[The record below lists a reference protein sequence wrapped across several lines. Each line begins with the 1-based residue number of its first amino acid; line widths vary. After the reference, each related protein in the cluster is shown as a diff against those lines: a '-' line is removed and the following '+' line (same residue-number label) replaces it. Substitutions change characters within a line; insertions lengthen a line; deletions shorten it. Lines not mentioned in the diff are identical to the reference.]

1 MRKRFKIKNLIR
13 NNRYTFLSRG
23 EGGHSPLLHTGDPR
37 KSNGHR
43 YIPSP
48 LGGKVRMRGH
58 KGTVES
64 RQHRY
69 AFLSRGED
77 KNLLAN
83 EMSLQI
89 LGGGQLCGS
98 NELTPTRISKFA
110 SSLRNS
116 ALPLG
121 EGQTKSGGHSPLLH
135 TGYPRKPNGHRHVML
150 NLFQHLA
157 NVELHGYSKRLPQRR
172 NMGGHSP
179 LLYTGLPR
187 KRNGARYIP
196 SPPGEKVAEG
206 RMRGQSGTLKY
217 HNDPSPEFLS
227 SRSSLR
233 NSTLPLTKTIHRN
246 VFVRQSPRGEE

>member
-13 NNRYTFLSRG
+13 NNRYIILSKG
-23 EGGHSPLLHTGDPR
+23 EGGHSPLLHTGYQQKR
-37 KSNGHR
+37 NGHR

-58 KGTVES
+58 KGIVES

-89 LGGGQLCGS
+89 LGGGQLCAS
-98 NELTPTRISKFA
+98 NELTPSRISKFA

-135 TGYPRKPNGHRHVML
+135 TGYPQKRNGHRHVML

-157 NVELHGYSKRLPQRR
+157 TVEFHGYSKRLPQRR
-172 NMGGHSP
+172 NIGQTLNQVQGDMKMLDCTPAKVQRRP
-179 LLYTGLPR
+179 L
-187 KRNGARYIP
+187 YIP
-196 SPPGEKVAEG
+196 SPPGEKVAGG
-206 RMRGQSGTLKY
+206 RMRGQNGTLK
-217 HNDPSPEFLS
+217 NSKDPSPLPYLSQKQSTGMFLFG
-227 SRSSLR
+227 RVQGAR
-233 NSTLPLTKTIHRN
+233 NKR
-246 VFVRQSPRGEE
+246 

>member
-23 EGGHSPLLHTGDPR
+23 EERNLLPNAVRLKISGGGWTSPLLYSWG
-37 KSNGHR
+37 
-43 YIPSP
+43 
-48 LGGKVRMRGH
+48 
-58 KGTVES
+58 
-64 RQHRY
+64 
-69 AFLSRGED
+69 
-77 KNLLAN
+77 
-83 EMSLQI
+83 SLKKYGAR
-89 LGGGQLCGS
+89 LMCAS
-98 NELTPTRISKFA
+98 NEPTPTRISKFA

-135 TGYPRKPNGHRHVML
+135 TGY
-150 NLFQHLA
+150 
-157 NVELHGYSKRLPQRR
+157 
-172 NMGGHSP
+172 
-179 LLYTGLPR
+179 PR

>member
-13 NNRYTFLSRG
+13 NNRYIILSRG
-23 EGGHSPLLHTGDPR
+23 E
-37 KSNGHR
+37 
-43 YIPSP
+43 
-48 LGGKVRMRGH
+48 
-58 KGTVES
+58 E
-64 RQHRY
+64 
-69 AFLSRGED
+69 

-89 LGGGQLCGS
+89 LGGGWTSPLLYSWGSLKKYGARLMCAS
-98 NELTPTRISKFA
+98 NELTPSRISKFA

-135 TGYPRKPNGHRHVML
+135 TGYPRKRNGHRHVML

-157 NVELHGYSKRLPQRR
+157 NVAIQGKHK
-172 NMGGHSP
+172 N
-179 LLYTGLPR
+179 
-187 KRNGARYIP
+187 
-196 SPPGEKVAEG
+196 
-206 RMRGQSGTLKY
+206 
-217 HNDPSPEFLS
+217 PSPEFLS

>member
-13 NNRYTFLSRG
+13 NNRYTFFSKG

-58 KGTVES
+58 KGIVES

-89 LGGGQLCGS
+89 LGGGQLCAS
-98 NELTPTRISKFA
+98 NELTPSRISKFA

-116 ALPLG
+116 ALPPG
-121 EGQTKSGGHSPLLH
+121 EGQTKWGHSPLLH
-135 TGYPRKPNGHRHVML
+135 TGYPQKRNGHRHVML

-157 NVELHGYSKRLPQRR
+157 TVEFHGYSKRLPQRR
-172 NMGGHSP
+172 NIGQTLNQVQGDMKMLDCTPAKVQRRP
-179 LLYTGLPR
+179 L
-187 KRNGARYIP
+187 YIP
-196 SPPGEKVAEG
+196 SPPGEKVAGG
-206 RMRGQSGTLKY
+206 RMRGQSGTLKN
-217 HNDPSPEFLS
+217 HNDPSPS
-227 SRSSLR
+227 
-233 NSTLPLTKTIHRN
+233 
-246 VFVRQSPRGEE
+246 